1 MIMSG
6 EQHRFLMVH
15 GKLPARL
22 SIGQAVWLLG
32 FNQHDFPVLV
42 SAGLLKPLGR
52 PPASSSKNF
61 ATTELEALRNDTR
74 WLAKSSDNTV
84 NYCRTKNAA
93 RKKGESSVS
102 QFIGQVS
109 A

>member
-1 MIMSG
+1 MRE

-22 SIGQAVWLLG
+22 SIEQAAWLLG
-32 FNQHDFPVLV
+32 FNQHDIPVLV

-52 PPASSSKNF
+52 PSASGSKYF

-74 WLAKSSDNTV
+74 WLAKASDTTV
-84 NYCRTKNAA
+84 NYWRTKNAG
-93 RKKGESSVS
+93 RRVRQSSVS
-102 QFIGQVS
+102 QVIGQPGGGQ
-109 A
+109 